1 VARLTERRVDDA
13 DSNLLFLLGAY
24 SRAGAEMNAA
34 TASAEAEGASAEVK
48 AAGLRVWEACHAC
61 RALLVSYS
69 GNCLLY
75 DMFPDTPEAQR
86 RGKLQLLDAVASGTA
101 SSEFLDEFGARFEE
115 DGLPELVAPA
125 IAELHR
131 KLSAVSPLGEFD
143 GPMEAFQRLV
153 ASKPLAR
160 AVTRLPNWLPPGP
173 QAPGQAA
180 DGRAMEGQSV
190 IGGFLRVSPIPDI
203 FPTQPDVR
211 QQCFSGLSDL
221 TPRRSVEIANNLTS
235 LQLTMQRIH
244 DRQHKLVL
252 GFLRSADTREPMLR
266 WIAEALRRNVGRSK
280 LQINPIVTASHGFM
294 LNLSMVL
301 LKLCE
306 PFLVG
311 GGRGR
316 DKIDWGYLVR
326 GRLDNAEETKCVE
339 APGST
344 TEGAGGEDLGKFHFI
359 CECFFLT
366 LKSLQLGSMKV
377 VRESLETLKEVQRR
391 NRRLRELQAMAE
403 TMGGG
408 AGRVQQEIAG
418 QTTAMEQCKQ
428 MQLCYESAVNSEHLM
443 GLTMSFYTLV
453 GEVIRPLAGGG
464 QFNAAQM
471 NLEAFSGEP
480 DSVKFFAALPEYV
493 LEDMVE
499 FLLYTSNLASQG
511 NSPSVSSLV
520 SPQALAQPMDLMTM
534 LVGSPQYLKNPY
546 LRAKMVEVMHV
557 FLPAVQGHTHRG
569 HRDPHRYVAIYEG
582 SPVVQQLLIPHL
594 LHLYVNI
601 EFTGSHNVF
610 YDKFNIRYHIGELL
624 EYLWQVPTHRE
635 SWKAVAAA
643 TTEGFYLKFLNM
655 LVNDAIYLLDEA
667 LKKLPEV
674 RETLAEMAAPAWAAL
689 GAEER
694 SQREGTLRNNESH
707 LRQDLVLAGVHT
719 RMLQYSSS
727 EITRPFLVPQMVERV
742 ANMLNYFLAYLA
754 GPERKK
760 LRVDNPEKYDWDPK
774 QVLSEIVSVYAHLAR
789 ADQQGALAR
798 AVALDQRSYTKEI
811 FGEAS
816 RLSRQHMLLN
826 GGLQDEFDGLCRAA
840 EAAKQAELKEEA
852 DLGDAPDEFLDPIQY
867 TLMRDPVLLPGS
879 GTIIDRPTIQRH
891 LLSDPTD
898 PFNRSKLS
906 EDMLEPANELRGRI
920 EEWVRKQKSR
930 HN

>member
-1 VARLTERRVDDA
+1 VARLTERRADDA
-13 DSNLLFLLGAY
+13 DSNLVFLLGAY

-34 TASAEAEGASAEVK
+34 TASAEAQGASEEVK

-61 RALLVSYS
+61 RALLVSYT

-75 DMFPDTPEAQR
+75 DMFPDTPEAQQ
-86 RGKLQLLDAVASGTA
+86 RGKLQLLDAVASGAA

-115 DGLPELVAPA
+115 DGLPDLVGPA

-131 KLSAVSPLGEFD
+131 KLSAVSPLGDFD

-153 ASKPLAR
+153 ASKPFAR
-160 AVTRLPNWLPPGP
+160 AVTRLPNWLPPGA

-180 DGRAMEGQSV
+180 DGRAVEGQSV

-221 TPRRSVEIANNLTS
+221 TPRRHVEISNNVTS
-235 LQLTMQRIH
+235 LQLTMRRIH

-252 GFLRSADTREPMLR
+252 GFLRSADTREAMLC

-280 LQINPIVTASHGFM
+280 LQTNPIVTASHGFM

-301 LKLCE
+301 LMLCE
-306 PFLVG
+306 PFLEG
-311 GGRGR
+311 GKGR

-326 GRLDNAEETKCVE
+326 GRLDNAEETKCIE
-339 APGST
+339 ASGST
-344 TEGAGGEDLGKFHFI
+344 TGGQSGGAAGEPGKFHFI

-391 NRRLRELQAMAE
+391 NRRLRELRAMVE
-403 TMGGG
+403 TMGSG

-418 QTTAMEQCKQ
+418 QTTAIEQCKQ

-443 GLTMSFYTLV
+443 GLTMAFYRLV
-453 GEVIRPLAGGG
+453 GEVIQPQAGGG
-464 QFNAAQM
+464 EFNAARM

-480 DSVKFFAALPEYV
+480 DSLEFFATLPEYV

-499 FLLYTSNLASQG
+499 FLLYASNLASQG
-511 NSPSVSSLV
+511 HSASSLV
-520 SPQALAQPMDLMTM
+520 SSHALAQPMDLMTM

-557 FLPAVQGHTHRG
+557 FLPAVQEHTHRG
-569 HRDPHRYVAIYEG
+569 HRDPHRYVAIFEG
-582 SPVVQQLLIPHL
+582 SPIVQRLLIPHL

-674 RETLAEMAAPAWAAL
+674 RETLAAMAAPGWAAL

-694 SQREGTLRNNESH
+694 SQREGTLRQNESH

-789 ADQQGALAR
+789 ADPEGALAR

-816 RLSRQHMLLN
+816 RLSRQHMLLS

-840 EAAKQAELKEEA
+840 EAAKEAELKEEE

-906 EDMLEPANELRGRI
+906 EDMLEPAAELRGRI